1 MKSAYTKSKSGGFI
15 MKLVKKIKLTYQ
27 YYKSLGKKK
36 KPQSSSDLNIRSDVY
51 AFCHSRNRLYPA
63 KKEMHQI
70 KYINKSIIIT

>member
-1 MKSAYTKSKSGGFI
+1 MNSAYAKSKNGGFT

-27 YYKSLGKKK
+27 YYKSLE
-36 KPQSSSDLNIRSDVY
+36 
-51 AFCHSRNRLYPA
+51 LYPV

>member
-1 MKSAYTKSKSGGFI
+1 

-51 AFCHSRNRLYPA
+51 AFLTYPEPVIPGE
-63 KKEMHQI
+63 KETHQI
-70 KYINKSIIIT
+70 KYINKRIIIT